1 MSVALAI
8 SRNTLVP
15 MGTMSLWAKRLGT
28 TSSAPRKA
36 SCSTER
42 PIAVGTGSRSLIQ
55 NAAFSGRRM
64 VTPPPRNGGRV
75 SPPSLVEHRHQE
87 KVGIL
92 RGPEVAR
99 FDIEPPAVQC
109 QRARVD

>member
-42 PIAVGTGSRSLIQ
+42 PIAVGTGKRSLTQ
-55 NAAFSGRRM
+55 NAVLSGLRMAFSAPCRDAYRQLRR
-64 VTPPPRNGGRV
+64 
-75 SPPSLVEHRHQE
+75 SLVEHRHE
-87 KVGIL
+87 IEVGIL
-92 RGPEVAR
+92 CGPEVAG
-99 FDIEPPAVQC
+99 FDI
-109 QRARVD
+109 